1 MRCRIGGKKEKLFRR
16 KSCFSK
22 RDPVNLLY
30 IGSALAFL
38 PRLEGPLAPMLR
50 GIAGRLAPVGQ
61 ALLRPQPSLLPRRHL
76 FHALS
81 APDAARGAAA
91 RARPA
96 ARVARKCVC
105 SSAADVADASLVRE
119 TRFREIYDEI
129 ARGALI
135 SRNDLKLGLERAVP
149 GCEVSNDQVDRMM
162 RVADLD
168 SSGHVDYSEFRF
180 LFDDIHDD
188 DISLSSLAETWLGF
202 SDSVKDPTIIF
213 NMAWR
218 RLISAV
224 GGERNVRLPT
234 EIMFLGGAP
243 GAGKGTMTP
252 YIMWERGLEGS
263 PVVMSSLL
271 NSPQAKKIIDEG
283 GLVGDMEVFT
293 MLLDELASPSQRL
306 GSLVDGFPRTVAQ
319 VQLLQ
324 LLHAKMSELSRTYD
338 HTELQSYFPRPRF
351 RMCILF
357 VDEHVS
363 IERQLSRGRQ
373 ALEHNKSV
381 ADAGEGE
388 LLEVTHM
395 GPLTAPLP
403 PCPPAPLPPCPP
415 APPLHPHPHPLPRCA
430 TRTSR

>member
-1 MRCRIGGKKEKLFRR
+1 M
-16 KSCFSK
+16 
-22 RDPVNLLY
+22 
-30 IGSALAFL
+30 
-38 PRLEGPLAPMLR
+38 
-50 GIAGRLAPVGQ
+50 
-61 ALLRPQPSLLPRRHL
+61 
-76 FHALS
+76 
-81 APDAARGAAA
+81 
-91 RARPA
+91 
-96 ARVARKCVC
+96 
-105 SSAADVADASLVRE
+105 ADASLVRE

-252 YIMWERGLEGS
+252 YIMWERGL
-263 PVVMSSLL
+263 SL
-271 NSPQAKKIIDEG
+271 IHI
-283 GLVGDMEVFT
+283 
-293 MLLDELASPSQRL
+293 
-306 GSLVDGFPRTVAQ
+306 
-319 VQLLQ
+319 
-324 LLHAKMSELSRTYD
+324 
-338 HTELQSYFPRPRF
+338 
-351 RMCILF
+351 
-357 VDEHVS
+357 
-363 IERQLSRGRQ
+363 
-373 ALEHNKSV
+373 
-381 ADAGEGE
+381 
-388 LLEVTHM
+388 
-395 GPLTAPLP
+395 
-403 PCPPAPLPPCPP
+403 
-415 APPLHPHPHPLPRCA
+415 
-430 TRTSR
+430 

>member
-1 MRCRIGGKKEKLFRR
+1 
-16 KSCFSK
+16 
-22 RDPVNLLY
+22 
-30 IGSALAFL
+30 
-38 PRLEGPLAPMLR
+38 MLR
-50 GIAGRLAPVGQ
+50 GIAGRLSPGGQ
-61 ALLRPQPSLLPRRHL
+61 ALLRPQPSPLPRRHL